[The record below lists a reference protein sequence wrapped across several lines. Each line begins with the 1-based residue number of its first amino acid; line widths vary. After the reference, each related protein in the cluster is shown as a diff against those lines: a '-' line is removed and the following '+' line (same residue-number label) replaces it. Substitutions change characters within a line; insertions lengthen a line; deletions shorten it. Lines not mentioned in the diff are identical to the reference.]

1 MPAPRPKR
9 RDRTV
14 SIERAALV
22 PALGNFACDG
32 GAEGGAANLLHKG
45 LQRHCWLTERSPNA
59 LLNAERRPNAL
70 LDRLQALG
78 SAQANG

>member
-1 MPAPRPKR
+1 MS
-9 RDRTV
+9 T
-14 SIERAALV
+14 
-22 PALGNFACDG
+22 LGYFVGDG
-32 GAEGGAANLLHKG
+32 GAEGGAAKLLHEW
-45 LQRHCWLTERSPNA
+45 LQGHGWLTERSPNA